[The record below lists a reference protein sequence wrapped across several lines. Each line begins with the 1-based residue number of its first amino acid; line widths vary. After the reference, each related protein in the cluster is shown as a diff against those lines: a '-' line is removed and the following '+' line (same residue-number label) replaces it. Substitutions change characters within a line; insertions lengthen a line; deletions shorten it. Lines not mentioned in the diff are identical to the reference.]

1 MGVRHNGPID
11 VDMVFIT
18 ESKELFLGELRVVVR
33 DNGVWDSKAMDD
45 VKEE

>member
-18 ESKELFLGELRVVVR
+18 ESEELLLSKLRAIVR
-33 DNGVWDSKAMDD
+33 DNVVQDSKVMDD
-45 VKEE
+45 VK